1 MASIFDAIDSNKRNS
16 MVLLL
21 FSFLLF
27 LGVAFACSYVLGLGE
42 FGFIL
47 LSGVGVIYIIFAYFA
62 GDSLVLSMSGAKEV
76 SHDEQP
82 FLYDIV
88 EGMALAAGIPM
99 PKIYIIESDAP
110 NAFATGKDPKHAS
123 IAVTT
128 GLLKIMKREELEG
141 VVAHEMSHIGNFDIR
156 FMLYAVV
163 IVGAI
168 ALLGDLVGRMFI
180 FGGNNRNN
188 RGSGAMVLVALVFMI
203 VAPIFAELVR
213 LAISRQREFLADAT
227 AAKITRYP
235 EGLASALE
243 KLSANTVPLSAATS
257 TTAPLYI
264 VNPFAGKMGH
274 FFSTHPPIEERVK
287 RLRTL

>member
-1 MASIFDAIDSNKRNS
+1 MANIFDTIESNKRNS

-21 FSFLLF
+21 FSFILF
-27 LGVAFACSYVLGLGE
+27 LGVALASSYVLHLGE
-42 FGFIL
+42 FGFII
-47 LSGVGVIYIIFAYFA
+47 LSLVGIAYILIAYSA
-62 GDSLVLSMSGAKEV
+62 GDKMVLSMSGAKQVTAE
-76 SHDEQP
+76 EQP
-82 FLYDIV
+82 FLYNIV
-88 EGMALAAGIPM
+88 EGMAIAAGIPM
-99 PKIYIIESDAP
+99 PKIYVIESDAP
-110 NAFATGKDPKHAS
+110 NAFATGKDPKNAS

-141 VVAHEMSHIGNFDIR
+141 VVAHEISHIGNFDIR

-168 ALLGDLVGRMFI
+168 ALLGDLVGRTIF
-180 FGGNNRNN
+180 FGGSR
-188 RGSGAMVLVALVFMI
+188 RDSKGGGAMVLIALAFMI
-203 VAPIFAELVR
+203 IAPIFAELVR

-243 KLSANTVPLSAATS
+243 KLSANSVPLSSATS

-264 VNPFAGKMGH
+264 VNPFAGKLGH
-274 FFSTHPPIEERVK
+274 IFSTHPPIEERVK
-287 RLRTL
+287 RLRSL

>member
-1 MASIFDAIDSNKRNS
+1 MVSIFDTIESNKRNS
-16 MVLLL
+16 MVLLV
-21 FSFLLF
+21 FSFFLF
-27 LGVAFACSYVLGLGE
+27 LGVAWSASYVLSLGE
-42 FGFIL
+42 FGFIIL
-47 LSGVGVIYIIFAYFA
+47 GGVGIIYILFAYFA
-62 GDSLVLSMSGAKEV
+62 GDRLVLSMSGAKEV
-76 SHDEQP
+76 TREEQP
-82 FLYDIV
+82 FLYNIV
-88 EGMALAAGIPM
+88 EGMALAAAIPM
-99 PKIYIIESDAP
+99 PKIYVIESDAP
-110 NAFATGKDPKHAS
+110 NAFATGKDPKNAS

-141 VVAHEMSHIGNFDIR
+141 VVAHEMSHIGNLDIR

-168 ALLGDLVGRMFI
+168 ALLGDLVGRMIF
-180 FGGNNRNN
+180 FGGSR
-188 RGSGAMVLVALVFMI
+188 RDSKGSGALVIIALVFMI
-203 VAPIFAELVR
+203 LAPIFAELVR

-243 KLSANTVPLSAATS
+243 KLSANSVPLSAATS

-274 FFSTHPPIEERVK
+274 LFSTHPPIEERVK
-287 RLRTL
+287 RLRNM

>member
-1 MASIFDAIDSNKRNS
+1 
-16 MVLLL
+16 MVLLV
-21 FSFLLF
+21 FSFFLF
-27 LGVAFACSYVLGLGE
+27 LGVAWSASYVLSLGE
-42 FGFIL
+42 FGFIIL
-47 LSGVGVIYIIFAYFA
+47 GGVGIIYILFAYFA
-62 GDSLVLSMSGAKEV
+62 GDRLVLSMSGAKEV
-76 SHDEQP
+76 TREEHP
-82 FLYDIV
+82 FLYNIV
-88 EGMALAAGIPM
+88 EGMALAAAIPM
-99 PKIYIIESDAP
+99 PKIYVIESDAP
-110 NAFATGKDPKHAS
+110 NAFATGKDPKNAS

-141 VVAHEMSHIGNFDIR
+141 VVAHEMSHIGNLDIR

-168 ALLGDLVGRMFI
+168 ALLGDLVGRMIF
-180 FGGNNRNN
+180 FGGSR
-188 RGSGAMVLVALVFMI
+188 RDSKGSGALVIIALVFMI
-203 VAPIFAELVR
+203 LAPIFAELVR

-243 KLSANTVPLSAATS
+243 KLSANSVPLSAATS

-274 FFSTHPPIEERVK
+274 LFSTHPPIEERVK
-287 RLRTL
+287 RLRNM

>member
-1 MASIFDAIDSNKRNS
+1 
-16 MVLLL
+16 MVLLV
-21 FSFLLF
+21 FSFFLF
-27 LGVAFACSYVLGLGE
+27 LGVAWSASYVLSLGE
-42 FGFIL
+42 FGFIIL
-47 LSGVGVIYIIFAYFA
+47 GGVGIIYILFAYFA
-62 GDSLVLSMSGAKEV
+62 GDRLVLSMSGAKEV
-76 SHDEQP
+76 TREEQP
-82 FLYDIV
+82 FLYNIV
-88 EGMALAAGIPM
+88 EGMALAAAIPM
-99 PKIYIIESDAP
+99 PKIYVIESDAP
-110 NAFATGKDPKHAS
+110 NAFATGKDPKNAS

-141 VVAHEMSHIGNFDIR
+141 VVAHEMSHIGNLDIR

-168 ALLGDLVGRMFI
+168 ALLGDLVGRMIF
-180 FGGNNRNN
+180 FGGSR
-188 RGSGAMVLVALVFMI
+188 RDSKGSGALVIIALVFMI
-203 VAPIFAELVR
+203 LAPIFAELVR

-243 KLSANTVPLSAATS
+243 KLSANSVPLSAATS

-274 FFSTHPPIEERVK
+274 LFSTHPPIEERVK
-287 RLRTL
+287 RLRNM